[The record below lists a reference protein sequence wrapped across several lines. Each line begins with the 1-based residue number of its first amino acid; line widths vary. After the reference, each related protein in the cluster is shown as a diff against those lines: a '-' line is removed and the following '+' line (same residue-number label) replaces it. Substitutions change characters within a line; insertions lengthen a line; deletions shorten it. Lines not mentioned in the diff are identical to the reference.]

1 MPDLYAGG
9 TEGDT
14 GHLASLEAVRGEK
27 MGAGISEVQG
37 SQQSKEGYQKGLG

>member
-14 GHLASLEAVRGEK
+14 GHVASLEAVREK
-27 MGAGISEVQG
+27 MGCRRVSRARRGI
-37 SQQSKEGYQKGLG
+37 KGLG

>member
-14 GHLASLEAVRGEK
+14 GHLATCRLSDRGEK
-27 MGAGISEVQG
+27 MGGYLGCRRVSRARRGIKS
-37 SQQSKEGYQKGLG
+37 LG